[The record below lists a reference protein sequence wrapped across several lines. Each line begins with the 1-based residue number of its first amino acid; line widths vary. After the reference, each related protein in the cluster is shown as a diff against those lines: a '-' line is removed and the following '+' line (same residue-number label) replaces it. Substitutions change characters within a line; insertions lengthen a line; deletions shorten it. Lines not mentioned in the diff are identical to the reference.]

1 MKRQN
6 KVFSRYKIAFVCT
19 LVAVLVLAAIFVP
32 QLLFSST
39 QSDQPPNSFG
49 TGSGLVEQLT
59 LEQLVMGADRIVVG
73 TVTDMISHS
82 DAQHGTIN
90 TLVTLSAEDC
100 IKGSSEGQIVIT
112 LPGGETD
119 GEWLWV
125 EDVPSFQLGERT
137 VVFLEEREDDDFSV
151 VGGFQGKF
159 HIDGDNMVGGNMSL
173 TEFIDQIR
181 DIVARQ

>member
-1 MKRQN
+1 
-6 KVFSRYKIAFVCT
+6 
-19 LVAVLVLAAIFVP
+19 
-32 QLLFSST
+32 
-39 QSDQPPNSFG
+39 
-49 TGSGLVEQLT
+49 
-59 LEQLVMGADRIVVG
+59 MGADRIVVG
-73 TVTDMISHS
+73 TVTDVISHS

-125 EDVPSFQLGERT
+125 EDAPSFQLGERA
-137 VVFLEEREDDDFSV
+137 VVFLEENEGVFSV

-159 HIDGDNMVGGNMSL
+159 TIDKNSMVSGNLPL
-173 TEFIDQIR
+173 TQFIEQLR